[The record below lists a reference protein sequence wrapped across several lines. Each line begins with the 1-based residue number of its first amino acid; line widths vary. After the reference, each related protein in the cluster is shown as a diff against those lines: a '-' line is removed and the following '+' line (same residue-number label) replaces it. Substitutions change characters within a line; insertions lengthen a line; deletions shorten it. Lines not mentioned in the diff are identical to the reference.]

1 MRNWD
6 EEEEEGWED
15 DAPREKQGK
24 LEKLPQNNENHLS
37 QQEVA
42 ILLGVSRSR
51 VSEIESRALLKFK
64 TILLRRYKAEDF

>member
-6 EEEEEGWED
+6 EENWDE
-15 DAPREKQGK
+15 PFREKQ
-24 LEKLPQNNENHLS
+24 EKLSQNNENYLS

>member
-1 MRNWD
+1 MGASMRNWD
-6 EEEEEGWED
+6 EEDWDE
-15 DAPREKQGK
+15 PLREKV
-24 LEKLPQNNENHLS
+24 PQNNENHMS

-64 TILLRRYKAEDF
+64 TILLRRYKSEDF

>member
-6 EEEEEGWED
+6 EEDWDEPLRD
-15 DAPREKQGK
+15 RQ
-24 LEKLPQNNENHLS
+24 EKLPQNNENHMS

-64 TILLRRYKAEDF
+64 TILLRRYKSEDF

>member
-6 EEEEEGWED
+6 EEEQEGWED
-15 DAPREKQGK
+15 DAPKG
-24 LEKLPQNNENHLS
+24 KLPQNNENHLS

>member
-6 EEEEEGWED
+6 EEEDWD
-15 DAPREKQGK
+15 DAPR
-24 LEKLPQNNENHLS
+24 EKLPQNNENHLS

>member
-15 DAPREKQGK
+15 DAPR
-24 LEKLPQNNENHLS
+24 EKLPQNNENHLS

-64 TILLRRYKAEDF
+64 TILLRRYKEEDF

>member
-6 EEEEEGWED
+6 EEEDWED
-15 DAPREKQGK
+15 DAPR
-24 LEKLPQNNENHLS
+24 EKLPQNNENHLS

-64 TILLRRYKAEDF
+64 TILLRRYKEEDF

>member
-6 EEEEEGWED
+6 EEEQEGWD
-15 DAPREKQGK
+15 DAPREKQ
-24 LEKLPQNNENHLS
+24 EKLPQNNENNMS

-64 TILLRRYKAEDF
+64 TILLRRYKEEDF

>member
-1 MRNWD
+1 MRNWNED
-6 EEEEEGWED
+6 EEEGWED
-15 DAPREKQGK
+15 DAPREKQ
-24 LEKLPQNNENHLS
+24 EKLPQNNENNMS

>member
-6 EEEEEGWED
+6 EEEEGWED
-15 DAPREKQGK
+15 DAPREKQ
-24 LEKLPQNNENHLS
+24 EKLPQNNENHLS

>member
-6 EEEEEGWED
+6 EEEEEGWGD
-15 DAPREKQGK
+15 DAPREK

-64 TILLRRYKAEDF
+64 TILLRRHKEEDF

>member
-6 EEEEEGWED
+6 EEEDWD
-15 DAPREKQGK
+15 DAPR
-24 LEKLPQNNENHLS
+24 EKLPQNNENHLS

-42 ILLGVSRSR
+42 FLLGVSRSR

-64 TILLRRYKAEDF
+64 TILLRRYKEEDF

>member
-6 EEEEEGWED
+6 EEEEEGWE
-15 DAPREKQGK
+15 K